1 MLTVL
6 LYQVAEFE
14 DLEEDKFLNVVVKV
28 SFKNMY
34 LVIHDASLAYF
45 PYYSKLYFIKIN

>member
-14 DLEEDKFLNVVVKV
+14 DLEEDKFLNAVVKV
-28 SFKNMY
+28 SFKNIY
-34 LVIHDASLAYF
+34 LVIHDASSAYF
-45 PYYSKLYFIKIN
+45 SML

>member
-1 MLTVL
+1 VLTVL

-14 DLEEDKFLNVVVKV
+14 DLEEDKFLNAVVKV

-34 LVIHDASLAYF
+34 LVIHDASLAY
-45 PYYSKLYFIKIN
+45 YSVL

>member
-1 MLTVL
+1 VL

-14 DLEEDKFLNVVVKV
+14 DIEEDKFLNAVVKV

-34 LVIHDASLAYF
+34 LVIHDASFAYF
-45 PYYSKLYFIKIN
+45 SIS